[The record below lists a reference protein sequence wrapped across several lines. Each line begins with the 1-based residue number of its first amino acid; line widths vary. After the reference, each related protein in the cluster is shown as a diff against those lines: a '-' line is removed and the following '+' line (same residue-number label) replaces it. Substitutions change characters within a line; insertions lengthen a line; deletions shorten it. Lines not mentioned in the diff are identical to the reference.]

1 MSRAVINSVLGDNSY
16 LLSIPG
22 YDTTFPAQCITQDE
36 LTQNQEV
43 EVVDIDNLPPHKA
56 LQYGKLRCMP
66 NQGEY
71 TYTPE
76 RTWLGHEDMKD
87 FYPATLARSF
97 FYSSEKNPRWQ
108 ESCPLYRR
116 GTVTEVIDEKY
127 MRVKVWS
134 SPIFEGASLVGIKCR
149 TDYMSCDTSAFSED
163 DDVVVKF
170 EDSCPEKPVVVGFWD
185 NPQSC
190 GWNVTL
196 MRGDGVKITLDW
208 LTANQYR
215 LRIRVYDSDE
225 NLVENVSAD
234 GDGISSALTHDGD
247 NTWTLDPS
255 EWSDEGEDVNGYW
268 LAYRMEKNGAD
279 DLDSITGY
287 TQYPSIVRSS
297 LKWNSDDL
305 LTGGGVEDEI
315 PYWRIE
321 DVVLNPTPDPET
333 ISAGDGL
340 TGSCNETIVF
350 SVWDYLERAG
360 YYLGRG
366 LSFTHTQ
373 TIKASIPYKHR
384 FYVKKIQPLT
394 AYFKKTNCD
403 DPLACSGGYLYGTFN
418 VVSNKG
424 DYDEIF
430 TTQTVS
436 YTYGSWSAVHSANLT
451 GENYILT
458 CENQTPESLTGSCF
472 NGIDFE
478 DYDQPCKGGVIRAAD
493 IGVSNIFDCEF
504 EYDY

>member
-149 TDYMSCDTSAFSED
+149 TDYMSCDTAAFSED

-185 NPQSC
+185 DPPGC
-190 GWNVTL
+190 GWRFKIT
-196 MRGDGVKITLDW
+196 RGDGLVLDDE
-208 LTANQYR
+208 NVPYVSF
-215 LRIRVYDSDE
+215 IVYDSSQTFIFP
-225 NLVENVSAD
+225 SASPVYSGGYWSFD
-234 GDGISSALTHDGD
+234 FAEEQPLGGDP
-247 NTWTLDPS
+247 NDP
-255 EWSDEGEDVNGYW
+255 NGYW
-268 LAYRMEKNGAD
+268 VEVYTYH
-279 DLDSITGY
+279 SIH
-287 TQYPSIVRSS
+287 TQYPFEYKDDDMFQSENLIPVGTYEMEVPLWHTENNHDAVDNYYLEDETYNWPST
-297 LKWNSDDL
+297 LAFSDDWCYAL
-305 LTGGGVEDEI
+305 ISLGNIREGHYTLFGGNVVSRYIFRLTV
-315 PYWRIE
+315 Y
-321 DVVLNPTPDPET
+321 
-333 ISAGDGL
+333 S
-340 TGSCNETIVF
+340 
-350 SVWDYLERAG
+350 
-360 YYLGRG
+360 
-366 LSFTHTQ
+366 
-373 TIKASIPYKHR
+373 SIPYEVR
-384 FYVKKIQPLT
+384 YVGEAKT
-394 AYFKKTNCD
+394 AFPTGD
-403 DPLACSGGYLYGTFN
+403 GYLFHSQGGVFLDN
-418 VVSNKG
+418 A
-424 DYDEIF
+424 
-430 TTQTVS
+430 S
-436 YTYGSWSAVHSANLT
+436 YTLDTDNGDSQLIQTSGVGMLEYVEYEANILGNDHWIKLTPNHNGSYKFVAIKQTIAYITLSY
-451 GENYILT
+451 NY
-458 CENQTPESLTGSCF
+458 
-472 NGIDFE
+472 
-478 DYDQPCKGGVIRAAD
+478 
-493 IGVSNIFDCEF
+493 
-504 EYDY
+504 